1 MPKRY
6 NEYESWNV
14 VDAKKRTTKEKL
26 LDESNP
32 FRNDPPMAPDPKGPG
47 GPRKKYKD
55 GGDVK
60 EGGDVDW
67 SIGSQSELPTI
78 SITKG
83 DKVITYIKQPWS
95 NRIYKVESVGDSEAM
110 NTVFSEENALK
121 RMFRTPAD
129 SVVTGGPEG
138 LKEILKAD
146 RENKKEKKLKKK
158 SKKK

>member
-1 MPKRY
+1 MGWVTDKG
-6 NEYESWNV
+6 
-14 VDAKKRTTKEKL
+14 
-26 LDESNP
+26 
-32 FRNDPPMAPDPKGPG
+32 NDIVQKFEEG
-47 GPRKKYKD
+47 GEVKD
-55 GGDVK
+55 GGEV
-60 EGGDVDW
+60 EW

-95 NRIYKVESVGDSEAM
+95 NRIYKGESGGGSETGSEAI
-110 NTVFSEENALK
+110 NKVFSEENALK

-146 RENKKEKKLKKK
+146 RENKK
-158 SKKK
+158 

>member
-47 GPRKKYKD
+47 GPRKKYDD

-60 EGGDVDW
+60 KD
-67 SIGSQSELPTI
+67 SK
-78 SITKG
+78 ITFSPETKKNEKFG
-83 DKVITYIKQPWS
+83 YRGLDYYLEQRKEAERKKKAEKYKRKTLRDIKKPKKKRKTLKDIKQG
-95 NRIYKVESVGDSEAM
+95 K
-110 NTVFSEENALK
+110 
-121 RMFRTPAD
+121 
-129 SVVTGGPEG
+129 
-138 LKEILKAD
+138 
-146 RENKKEKKLKKK
+146 
-158 SKKK
+158 